1 MNSPGHSSPCL
12 CSACDPRHSHSRKP
26 LLSLCNVGFERENRL
41 ILNDVNLT
49 VDRGDFVAVTGP
61 NGGGKT
67 TLLRIM
73 LRLLR
78 PSSGR
83 VVYYGDDGGPA
94 ATPPRFGYLPQ
105 KNSVDS
111 HFPITVGEVVES
123 GLLSSCL
130 DKAVKEE
137 RVREAL
143 DMVEL
148 SELRERPIG
157 KLSGGQLQRALFGR
171 AIVSQS
177 PVLVLD
183 EPLSYIDKHFEEHLY
198 RIVKEISAHSTIILV
213 SHEMSEIAGMANRHI
228 IVDRTLH
235 ECTAAHH
242 YIRQECDE

>member
-1 MNSPGHSSPCL
+1 MNLPGHSSPCL
-12 CSACDPRHSHSRKP
+12 CSACHPGPHHEGKP
-26 LLSLCNVGFERENRL
+26 LFSLCDVRLVREQRV
-41 ILNDVNLT
+41 ILDNINLT

-67 TLLRIM
+67 TLLRLI
-73 LRLLR
+73 LRLLSPTGGRIVYYDADGR
-78 PSSGR
+78 PSS
-83 VVYYGDDGGPA
+83 V
-94 ATPPRFGYLPQ
+94 PPRFGYLPQ

-123 GLLSSCL
+123 GLLSSRL
-130 DKAVKEE
+130 DKADKEAL
-137 RVREAL
+137 VAEAL
-143 DMVEL
+143 DMIEL
-148 SELRERPIG
+148 THLRERPIG

-171 AIVSQS
+171 AIVSRS

-183 EPLSYIDKHFEEHLY
+183 EPLSYIDKHFEAHLY
-198 RIVKEISAHSTIILV
+198 RIIKEMASQSTIVLV

-242 YIRQECDE
+242 YIRQECEE